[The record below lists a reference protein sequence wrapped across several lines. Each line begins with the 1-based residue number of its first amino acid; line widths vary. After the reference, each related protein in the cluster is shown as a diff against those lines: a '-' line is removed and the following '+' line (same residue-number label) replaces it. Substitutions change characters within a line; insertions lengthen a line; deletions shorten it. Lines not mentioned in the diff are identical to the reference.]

1 MDELSDETLI
11 ARWQAEQQS
20 GSSGD
25 QWLDELFGRHYERVS
40 LWCLRFAGSRD
51 AAADLA
57 QEVFTNAY
65 RSLGTFR
72 RDCSF
77 TTWLYTITR
86 HQCINAIRAR
96 AVRTREDR
104 GSLDLENIRD
114 ANAPDPD
121 LKLDEETSTRVLQR
135 LLRECLNETERRVI
149 VLHYVAELPLDSIT
163 RLLGLRNTS
172 GAKAYVVSARRK
184 LSRAVRRG
192 RSLAGFRSPSPAAH
206 AASAGTIR
214 RDGMR
219 RSISIGNVA

>member
-25 QWLDELFGRHYERVS
+25 QWLDELFRRHYERVS
-40 LWCLRFAGSRD
+40 LWCLRFAGTRD

-65 RSLGTFR
+65 RSLGAFR

-86 HQCINAIRAR
+86 HQCLNAIRAR
-96 AVRTREDR
+96 AMRTREDR
-104 GSLDLENIRD
+104 GSLNLENVRD
-114 ANAPDPD
+114 ANAADPE
-121 LKLDEETSTRVLQR
+121 LKLDREISMRVFQR
-135 LLRECLNETERRVI
+135 LLRDSLNETERRVL
-149 VLHYVAELPLDSIT
+149 VLHYVDELPLDCVT
-163 RLLGLRNTS
+163 RLLGLTNAS

-184 LSRAVRRG
+184 LSRAVRRA
-192 RSLAGFRSPSPAAH
+192 RYSVAGLRSPATTNRVAIACLWVAAREP
-206 AASAGTIR
+206 SAPH
-214 RDGMR
+214 
-219 RSISIGNVA
+219 